1 MLLKDKVAIITGG
14 NRGIGKAAALL
25 FGKQG
30 AHIVVTYSS
39 EQSRE
44 PADGVITETRGLAIK
59 CDVTQATDVRNLIHQ
74 TVNKFGRIDILVNN
88 AGFMESHTIGNFDE
102 AVVEA
107 HIATN
112 IRGPMLCTAM
122 AVDELVKTRGVI
134 VNTSSLVGLAP
145 SLASDIYAATKH
157 ALIGLT
163 RSWALELA
171 SKGIRVNS
179 VAPGPIKTDLLKRYP
194 VEVVQKMQSLCPMG
208 RLGEPAEIASVILFL
223 ASDMSSYVNG
233 QTIVVDGGRL
243 MH

>member
-1 MLLKDKVAIITGG
+1 MLVRDKVAIITGG

-25 FGKQG
+25 LRKEG
-30 AHIVVTYSS
+30 AHIVITYSS
-39 EQSRE
+39 DQSRE
-44 PADGVITETRGLAIK
+44 PANGVIKETRGLAVK
-59 CDVTQATDVRNLIHQ
+59 CDVTQMIDVRNLIRQ
-74 TVNKFGRIDILVNN
+74 TIKKFGRLDILVNN
-88 AGFMESHTIGNFDE
+88 AGFMDSHTVSHLNE

-112 IRGPMLCTAM
+112 IRGPILCTAM
-122 AVDELVKTRGVI
+122 AVGELAKTKGVI

-163 RSWALELA
+163 RSWTLELA

-179 VAPGPIKTDLLKRYP
+179 VAPGPIKTDLLKGFAI
-194 VEVVQKMQSLCPMG
+194 EVVQKMQALCPMG
-208 RLGEPAEIASVILFL
+208 RLGEPEEIASVILFL

-233 QTIVVDGGRL
+233 QTIVVDGSRL

>member
-1 MLLKDKVAIITGG
+1 M
-14 NRGIGKAAALL
+14 
-25 FGKQG
+25 
-30 AHIVVTYSS
+30 
-39 EQSRE
+39 
-44 PADGVITETRGLAIK
+44 
-59 CDVTQATDVRNLIHQ
+59 TDVKNLIRM
-74 TVNKFGRIDILVNN
+74 TIKKFGRLDILVNN
-88 AGFMESHTIGNFDE
+88 AGFMESHTIGNFNE
-102 AVVEA
+102 GVVEA

-112 IRGPMLCTAM
+112 IRGPILCTAL
-122 AVDELVKTRGVI
+122 AVEELTKTMGVI

-171 SKGIRVNS
+171 PKGIRVNS

-194 VEVVQKMQSLCPMG
+194 VEAVQKMQALCPLG
-208 RLGEPAEIASVILFL
+208 RLGEPEEIASVILFL
-223 ASDMSSYVNG
+223 VSDMSSYVNG